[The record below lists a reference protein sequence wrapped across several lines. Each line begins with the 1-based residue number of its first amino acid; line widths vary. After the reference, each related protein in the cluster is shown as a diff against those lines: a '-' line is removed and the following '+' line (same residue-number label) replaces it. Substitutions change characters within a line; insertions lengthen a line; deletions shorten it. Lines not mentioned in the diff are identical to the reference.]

1 MAKEDLRV
9 IKTLE
14 SIDLALL
21 DSLKKMPFNKI
32 TVGTLCS
39 SARIN
44 RTTFYKH
51 YRDKYDLLDKYISR
65 IMDEFRRENDV
76 VFIDANPDM
85 INEDKYKMPFRETVD
100 FIISKKDVYEILW
113 TAQIDRNI
121 FNEMIETIAENIL
134 KRNIRNHPD
143 IRTDQE
149 KFFKASLFANLFAYN
164 HMVSVRWWLANDYVI
179 SKKEYY
185 KLFDDMMREGIFK
198 VFKDQS

>member
-21 DSLKKMPFNKI
+21 ESLKKMPFNKI
-32 TVGTLCS
+32 TVGMLCT

-65 IMDEFRRENDV
+65 IMEEFRRENDV
-76 VFIDANPDM
+76 IFVEANPDT
-85 INEDKYKMPFRETVD
+85 INEDKYKLPFRKTVD

-121 FNEMIETIAENIL
+121 FDEMIEAIAENIL
-134 KRNIRNHPD
+134 KRNIESHPD

-164 HMVSVRWWLANDYVI
+164 HLVSVRWWLANDYVI
-179 SKKEYY
+179 SKNDYY
-185 KLFDDMMREGIFK
+185 TLFDDMMREGLFK
-198 VFKDQS
+198 VFKEQ

>member
-21 DSLKKMPFNKI
+21 ESLKKMPFNKI
-32 TVGTLCS
+32 TVGMLCS

-65 IMDEFRRENDV
+65 IMEEFRRENDV
-76 VFIDANPDM
+76 IFVEANPDT
-85 INEDKYKMPFRETVD
+85 INEDKYKLPFRKTVD

-121 FNEMIETIAENIL
+121 FDEMIEAIAENIL
-134 KRNIRNHPD
+134 KRNIESHPD

-164 HMVSVRWWLANDYVI
+164 HLVSVRWWLANDYVI
-179 SKKEYY
+179 SKNEYY
-185 KLFDDMMREGIFK
+185 TLFDDMMREGLFK
-198 VFKDQS
+198 VFKEQ

>member
-21 DSLKKMPFNKI
+21 ESLKKMPFNKI
-32 TVGTLCS
+32 TVGMLCT

-65 IMDEFRRENDV
+65 IMEEFRRENDV
-76 VFIDANPDM
+76 IFVEANPDT
-85 INEDKYKMPFRETVD
+85 INEDKYKLPFRKTVD

-121 FNEMIETIAENIL
+121 FDEMIETIAENIL
-134 KRNIRNHPD
+134 KRNIESHPD

-164 HMVSVRWWLANDYVI
+164 HLVSVRWWLANDYVI
-179 SKKEYY
+179 SKNDYY
-185 KLFDDMMREGIFK
+185 TLFDDMMREGLFK
-198 VFKDQS
+198 VFKDQ

>member
-21 DSLKKMPFNKI
+21 ESLKKMPFNKI
-32 TVGTLCS
+32 TVGMLCT

-65 IMDEFRRENDV
+65 IMEEFRRENDV
-76 VFIDANPDM
+76 IFVEANPDT
-85 INEDKYKMPFRETVD
+85 INEDKYKLPFRKTVD

-121 FNEMIETIAENIL
+121 FDEMIETIAENIL
-134 KRNIRNHPD
+134 KRNIESHPD

-164 HMVSVRWWLANDYVI
+164 HLVSVRWWLANDYVI
-179 SKKEYY
+179 SKNDYY
-185 KLFDDMMREGIFK
+185 TLFDDMMREGLFK
-198 VFKDQS
+198 VFKEQ